1 MEGTVV
7 WEFQKEGVS
16 SRKKSEGKKER
27 KGMRVGRREGR
38 RRGLEISSIL
48 SL

>member
-1 MEGTVV
+1 MTVV

-16 SRKKSEGKKER
+16 NRKTSEGKKER
-27 KGMRVGRREGR
+27 KGMRVGRREWR
-38 RRGLEISSIL
+38 RGGLEISSIL